1 MWLFISAASRIG
13 EGKIIGFSY
22 IDLMGFPSQVGKIWE
37 VVTSVYSLLG
47 STCKSWVLKVQCTFS
62 KTCTSACSFSLNLPI
77 KFSHFF
83 SGQLIVCLVLFV
95 SGFQHCCFFLV
106 EQYSTLCKLAM
117 ASTLAIDSSW
127 IRDNLQ
133 LKVFEML
140 YFPLPND
147 ESHCWKRCCRSN
159 P

>member
-1 MWLFISAASRIG
+1 MWLFILLPLEQGRERLLA
-13 EGKIIGFSY
+13 FSY
-22 IDLMGFPSQVGKIWE
+22 LDLMGFPSQVGKIRE
-37 VVTSVYSLLG
+37 VVTSVQSLLG

-77 KFSHFF
+77 KFSCFF
-83 SGQLIVCLVLFV
+83 SGLFAWCFLFLAFSIVVFSCPAL
-95 SGFQHCCFFLV
+95 
-106 EQYSTLCKLAM
+106 QYLCKLAM
-117 ASTLAIDSSW
+117 ASTLAINCSW

-133 LKVFEML
+133 LKAFEML

-147 ESHCWKRCCRSN
+147 VSHCWKRCCGSN